1 MNKMKSSRQ
10 HTKKKKM
17 QMEDA
22 WTSCALWT
30 AVFIDKVK
38 YKCEMIGND

>member
-1 MNKMKSSRQ
+1 ME
-10 HTKKKKM
+10 KKT
-17 QMEDA
+17 QMEDAYA

-38 YKCEMIGND
+38 YECEMIGND